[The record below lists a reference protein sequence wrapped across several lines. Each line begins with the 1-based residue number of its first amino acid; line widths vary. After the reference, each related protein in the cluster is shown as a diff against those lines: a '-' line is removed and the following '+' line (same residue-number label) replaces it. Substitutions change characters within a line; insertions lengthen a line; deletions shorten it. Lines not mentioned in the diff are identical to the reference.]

1 VTAVKATIPLVML
14 DLLYQL
20 CQEAKNKNKNKNR
33 NKLTKKEVEGETT
46 KMVL

>member
-1 VTAVKATIPLVML
+1 ML

-46 KMVL
+46 KLVL